1 MAISRKFVT
10 VGALG
15 VSAIA
20 LIGAGAG
27 ASFTDEVSATQQ
39 LTAGTPGLTI
49 TGGGGGAVSADGK
62 SVTLPTL
69 DAVNSTFESPHRIIT
84 VTNTGDIDLTAVAFQ
99 VTETHVG
106 TANNNALAA
115 QLNVCV
121 QSTDASGGPWTEGNG
136 PLWAAVSLVPTVNQN
151 PTVMSHDQGGVNH
164 SMTFSVDFYAG
175 KDSSQCR
182 PIHSDGTN
190 TRTAWN
196 AIVGHA
202 YTTPASLNNAAIGG
216 TVTPKLTFSF
226 KG

>member
-15 VSAIA
+15 VTAIA

-39 LTAGTPGLTI
+39 VTAGTPGLKI
-49 TGGGGGAVSADGK
+49 TNGAGGAVSSDGK
-62 SVTLPTL
+62 SVTLPAL
-69 DAVNSTFESPHRIIT
+69 GAVNSTFESTHRIIT
-84 VTNTGDIDLTAVAFQ
+84 LTNTGDIDLTAIAFQ
-99 VTETHVG
+99 MSETHVN
-106 TANNNALAA
+106 ALNNNALAA
-115 QLNVCV
+115 QMNVCV

-151 PTVMSHDQGGVNH
+151 PVVMSHDPVGANH
-164 SMTFSVDFYAG
+164 TMTFSVDFYAG
-175 KDSSQCR
+175 KDSTQCR
-182 PIHSDGTN
+182 PIHSDGLN

-216 TVTPKLTFSF
+216 VVTPKLTFSF
-226 KG
+226 AG